1 MSKQVNWEN
10 VYDKINFVKKA
21 FAPMP
26 PDAPQP
32 MPPQGMPMDPAM
44 MQGGAPV
51 DPATGMP
58 MDPAM
63 MQGGAPVDPN
73 TGMPIDPAMMQGGG
87 APMEVPVEEIMAGF
101 DQITQ
106 AIAELQAAI
115 EEIQAVVQ
123 EAVNR
128 VEKLENDLTEP
139 TPPPQQ

>member
-44 MQGGAPV
+44 MQGGGAPI

-58 MDPAM
+58 M
-63 MQGGAPVDPN
+63 
-73 TGMPIDPAMMQGGG
+73 DPAMMQGGG

>member
-44 MQGGAPV
+44 MQGGGAPV
-51 DPATGMP
+51 DPA
-58 MDPAM
+58 
-63 MQGGAPVDPN
+63 

>member
-44 MQGGAPV
+44 MQGGGAPV

-58 MDPAM
+58 M
-63 MQGGAPVDPN
+63 
-73 TGMPIDPAMMQGGG
+73 DPAMMQGGG